1 MSEWLKLLACLPQ
14 APDYAYDWD
23 GLAETALQPLFHKL
37 SQTQQNP
44 EYHAEGDA
52 WTHTQMVCQKLSQL
66 SAFRALPKRCQQVAA
81 LAALLHDIGKIPA
94 TKWEDG
100 RWISPNHGA
109 AGAHMAREFL
119 WTEYGLCGTAEKQ
132 QFRETVCFLIRYH
145 MVPAHILKQ
154 SDPERRL
161 ITLAAN
167 GQLCPNFTISLLCL
181 LAEADVLGR
190 TAPDTQELLEK
201 VQLCSETARE
211 AGCLQGP
218 AAFASPV
225 TQHACLSG
233 RNVWPMQELFDDTW
247 GEVILLSG
255 LPGTGKDTWIRRNHP
270 ELPVVCMDDIRR
282 EMKIKSTDDQGR
294 VVQAALEQAR
304 VHLRAHE
311 PFVWNATCISP
322 LMRQRQLRLF
332 EQYGA
337 RVRIVY
343 LETEWEENL
352 RRNRERQAA
361 VPEAVIARMLSQ
373 LIPPER
379 SEAQTVEWLCT

>member
-1 MSEWLKLLACLPQ
+1 
-14 APDYAYDWD
+14 
-23 GLAETALQPLFHKL
+23 
-37 SQTQQNP
+37 
-44 EYHAEGDA
+44 
-52 WTHTQMVCQKLSQL
+52 
-66 SAFRALPKRCQQVAA
+66 
-81 LAALLHDIGKIPA
+81 
-94 TKWEDG
+94 
-100 RWISPNHGA
+100 
-109 AGAHMAREFL
+109 
-119 WTEYGLCGTAEKQ
+119 
-132 QFRETVCFLIRYH
+132 
-145 MVPAHILKQ
+145 
-154 SDPERRL
+154 
-161 ITLAAN
+161 
-167 GQLCPNFTISLLCL
+167 
-181 LAEADVLGR
+181 
-190 TAPDTQELLEK
+190 
-201 VQLCSETARE
+201 
-211 AGCLQGP
+211 
-218 AAFASPV
+218 
-225 TQHACLSG
+225 
-233 RNVWPMQELFDDTW
+233 MQELFDDTW

-282 EMKIKSTDDQGR
+282 DMKIKSTDDQGR